1 MSALADIFER
11 HGPEAS
17 LRRLERATGSVSLR
31 PTVGRV
37 SKVSGT
43 IVEAILAGGKLGEI
57 CALEDPGLDGE
68 APRLAEI
75 VGFRDGIAL
84 LGVIGEMTGLSSR
97 TRVTPTGTPLSAP
110 TGAGLLGRVLDGL
123 GNPLDTHTKG
133 PLNVTD
139 WRPAES
145 APTDALERMPVVNPM
160 PLGIPS
166 LDALNVIG
174 EGQRVG
180 LFGEPGTGK
189 STFVSALAKAA
200 SADVA
205 VIAMVGE
212 RGREVTE
219 FIADTLGPEGMAK
232 SVIVAA
238 TSDRPAMERIKAPF
252 IAAAI
257 AEAFRDEGKR
267 VLFLMDS
274 LTRLARAQREIGLA
288 AGEPPARRAFPPS
301 VFAMMPKLVERAGV
315 SPGGGSI
322 TAFYTVL
329 VEDDGVGDPVAEE
342 AKSLLDGHILL
353 SRKLA
358 EAGKFPAVD
367 VLASR
372 SRVMAR
378 VVDSEHS
385 RAAERLR
392 SLLSRYDEIELL
404 LRMGEYV
411 RGSDPLADEAIDKKE
426 RIDRF
431 LHHSLDKPESWETI
445 VDALK
450 FLASSDR

>member
-1 MSALADIFER
+1 
-11 HGPEAS
+11 
-17 LRRLERATGSVSLR
+17 
-31 PTVGRV
+31 
-37 SKVSGT
+37 
-43 IVEAILAGGKLGEI
+43 
-57 CALEDPGLDGE
+57 
-68 APRLAEI
+68 
-75 VGFRDGIAL
+75 
-84 LGVIGEMTGLSSR
+84 
-97 TRVTPTGTPLSAP
+97 
-110 TGAGLLGRVLDGL
+110 
-123 GNPLDTHTKG
+123 
-133 PLNVTD
+133 
-139 WRPAES
+139 
-145 APTDALERMPVVNPM
+145 
-160 PLGIPS
+160 
-166 LDALNVIG
+166 
-174 EGQRVG
+174 
-180 LFGEPGTGK
+180 
-189 STFVSALAKAA
+189 
-200 SADVA
+200 
-205 VIAMVGE
+205 
-212 RGREVTE
+212 
-219 FIADTLGPEGMAK
+219 
-232 SVIVAA
+232 
-238 TSDRPAMERIKAPF
+238 
-252 IAAAI
+252 
-257 AEAFRDEGKR
+257 
-267 VLFLMDS
+267 
-274 LTRLARAQREIGLA
+274 
-288 AGEPPARRAFPPS
+288 
-301 VFAMMPKLVERAGV
+301 
-315 SPGGGSI
+315 
-322 TAFYTVL
+322 VL